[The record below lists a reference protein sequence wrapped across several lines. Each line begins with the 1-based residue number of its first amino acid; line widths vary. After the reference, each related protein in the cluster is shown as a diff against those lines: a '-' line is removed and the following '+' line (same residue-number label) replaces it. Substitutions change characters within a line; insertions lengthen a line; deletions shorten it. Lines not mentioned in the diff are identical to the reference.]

1 MTQITMK
8 VDMKTPQKA
17 AKIIVPPARLAG
29 RRQLVDRNGSPV
41 PARSKRSL
49 IDWPTEREIHEVSSR
64 LAALRQIG
72 ARSEAEGDYF
82 YSGDLAY
89 QMHEIIRATADLFR
103 RSQRNQRQPM

>member
-41 PARSKRSL
+41 PARSKGSL
-49 IDWPTEREIHEVSSR
+49 IDWPTEQEIHEISR
-64 LAALRQIG
+64 KLAALRQFG

-89 QMHEIIRATADLFR
+89 QMHEIIQATADLLR
-103 RSQRNQRQPM
+103 RSHRRKR